1 MSLIDQRSTD
11 LMAEIPD
18 FDQLWSRFAS
28 GQVGSTLKKNP
39 MMEELCRVIL
49 AAAATEVVKAGAT
62 VPRDLMGVYMLKL
75 AASASEAGIRS
86 ADRLL
91 EMMTKQGDGDV
102 TVDLH
107 GVFVPGGFK
116 V

>member
-1 MSLIDQRSTD
+1 
-11 LMAEIPD
+11 MAEIPN

-39 MMEELCRVIL
+39 MMEELCKVIF
-49 AAAATEVVKAGAT
+49 AAAVTGVAQTGAM
-62 VPRDLMGVYMLKL
+62 VPRDLMPVYMLKL
-75 AASASEAGIRS
+75 AASAAEAGIRS
-86 ADRLL
+86 VDQLL
-91 EMMTKQGDGDV
+91 EMLDKQGDGDV